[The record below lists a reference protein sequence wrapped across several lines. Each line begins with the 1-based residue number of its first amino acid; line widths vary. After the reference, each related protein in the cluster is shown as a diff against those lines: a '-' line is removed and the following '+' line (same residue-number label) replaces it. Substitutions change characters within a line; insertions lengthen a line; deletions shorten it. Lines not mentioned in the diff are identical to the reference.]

1 MINRSLI
8 RIKTIQILYS
18 YLLTRSDFHMES
30 APEASKATAD
40 SVFAYSVYLDYIFL
54 LLKLSRIPVATGTK
68 MLGPDSVLERNAV
81 ARELCREK
89 EMAELLKAPG
99 ANAARFDAILPELT
113 QRIAQSQPYN
123 EVKNKR
129 KFTLAGDAE
138 FWKTVFEKVIA
149 ADPAVM
155 RTLRATEGFTSAG
168 AERGLAM
175 MLDTITEL
183 VDARMLRGT
192 AKADLDKS
200 LQQAYDLYHALL
212 YMPVLITDL
221 AGSELELEERK
232 YNPSAEA
239 IVKCRRLLDNGFI
252 ATLAADPAI
261 ADYFAANP
269 GADPTTWKKGN
280 AMLEQLY
287 SQIKQSEIFAA
298 YMESMPGD
306 YNGDVAFWRDVM
318 RSIVLPSDALTE
330 SLETTSVYWNDDLH
344 ITGTFVLKTIKRS
357 QHVDGNRDADEPLP
371 LLPKFMNH
379 DDEVF
384 GSQLFDYVADNRE
397 TYRSYIDR
405 FINSAAWDSERLAFM
420 DIVITMAAVAELINF
435 PSIPIAVTCNEY
447 VEIANEYSTP
457 RSGKFING
465 LLVSIIRM
473 LDSEGRLN
481 KK

>member
-30 APEASKATAD
+30 APEGSKATAD

-99 ANAARFDAILPELT
+99 ANGARFDAILPELA
-113 QRIAQSQPYN
+113 QRVAQSQPYN

-149 ADPAVM
+149 GDAAVS
-155 RTLRATEGFTSAG
+155 RTLRATEGFTTAG
-168 AERGLAM
+168 AEKGLAM
-175 MLDTITEL
+175 LLNTLTEL

-221 AGSELELEERK
+221 AGSELELEQRK
-232 YNPSAEA
+232 YSPSADTIA
-239 IVKCRRLLDNGFI
+239 KCRRLLDNGFT
-252 ATLAADPAI
+252 ARLAADTAI

-287 SQIKQSEIFAA
+287 NQIKQSEIFAA
-298 YMESMPGD
+298 YVESAPGD
-306 YNGDVAFWRDVM
+306 YNADVTFWRDAM
-318 RSIVLPSDALTE
+318 RSIVLPSDALAE

-344 ITGTFVLKTIKRS
+344 ITGTFVLKTIKRAQRGES
-357 QHVDGNRDADEPLP
+357 SRNDEQLT

-384 GSQLFDYVADNRE
+384 GSQLFDYVADNRL

-465 LLVSIIRM
+465 LLVSIIKM